1 MPRQSCHSSSFPPL
15 SSFPRKRESRPQT
28 RQESIGKN
36 RNPRRR
42 HSRAGGN
49 LDPKR
54 GRNLSE
60 KTETPAAV
68 IPAKAGIQTANAAGI
83 YRKKQKPPPPSFP
96 RKRESRPQTR
106 QESIG
111 KNRNPRRRH
120 SRAGGNP
127 DPKRGRN
134 LSEKTETP
142 AAVIPAQAGIQTPN
156 SAGIYRKRL
165 KPNGLDSRLRG
176 NDGGRGFGIPAFA
189 GMTESGGNNERRE

>member
-1 MPRQSCHSSSFPPL
+1 MGFSPPIQAIRPKPAAPPIPRNLCPA
-15 SSFPRKRESRPQT
+15 
-28 RQESIGKN
+28 
-36 RNPRRR
+36 NPATLR
-42 HSRAGGN
+42 HSRRFRHSRESGN
-49 LDPKR
+49 PAPKR

-68 IPAKAGIQTANAAGI
+68 IPAKAGIQTPT
-83 YRKKQKPPPPSFP
+83 Q
-96 RKRESRPQTR
+96 

-142 AAVIPAQAGIQTPN
+142 AAVIPAKAGIQTPN
-156 SAGIYRKRL
+156 AAGIYRKRL
-165 KPNGLDSRLRG
+165 KPNGLDSRFRG

>member
-15 SSFPRKRESRPQT
+15 SSFPRKRESRPPDAT
-28 RQESIGKN
+28 GIYRKN
-36 RNPRRR
+36 RNPRHR
-42 HSRAGGN
+42 HSRESGN

-68 IPAKAGIQTANAAGI
+68 IPAKAGIQTPT
-83 YRKKQKPPPPSFP
+83 Q
-96 RKRESRPQTR
+96 

-134 LSEKTETP
+134 LSEKTDPPPPSFPRRRESRPQTRQESIEKNRPP
-142 AAVIPAQAGIQTPN
+142 ATVIPAQAGIQTPN
-156 SAGIYRKRL
+156 AAGIYRK
-165 KPNGLDSRLRG
+165 KPTPRHRHSR
-176 NDGGRGFGIPAFA
+176 A
-189 GMTESGGNNERRE
+189 GGNPDPKRGRNLSETAETERTGFPPARE

>member
-1 MPRQSCHSSSFPPL
+1 MAVETGCRDGLQPADPSDPTETGRAANPPKPMPRQSCHSSSFPPL
-15 SSFPRKRESRPQT
+15 SSFPRKREPRPQT

-36 RNPRRR
+36 RNPRHR
-42 HSRAGGN
+42 HSRESGN

-68 IPAKAGIQTANAAGI
+68 IPAKAGIQTPT
-83 YRKKQKPPPPSFP
+83 Q
-96 RKRESRPQTR
+96 

-156 SAGIYRKRL
+156 AAGIYRKKQ
-165 KPNGLDSRLRG
+165 KPPPPSFPRKRESRPQTRQESIGNG
-176 NDGGRGFGIPAFA
+176 
-189 GMTESGGNNERRE
+189 